1 MSTSTKRSTVY
12 LDTDLH
18 KALRLRAAETD
29 TPISSL
35 INKAIRAQ
43 LSEDEEDLS
52 CFESRKKEKTI
63 SFENFVKDLKKRGKI

>member
-18 KALRLRAAETD
+18 KALKLRAAETD

-52 CFESRKKEKTI
+52 YFESRKKEKAI
-63 SFENFVKDLKKRGKI
+63 SFESFVKDLKKRGKI